1 MAGIGFELKKMMA
14 GKGWLGVAQ
23 AYTYSG
29 IIGSGPWVLSIL
41 GILLASALGLSRSG
55 VDQSA
60 EFMSSVTY
68 LIATSLVL
76 SGVLQLLF
84 VRFMADRV
92 YEGKAEW
99 VLPNLLGALTIM
111 SVIAGVIGST
121 IALLWFRHDPVY
133 ALLMLVNF
141 VVLCNLWLT
150 VVFVS
155 GLKQYQ
161 AVLLLF
167 FISYALLLLLAWLLR
182 TGGTLGGLLAV
193 LAGHSTLLLTLL
205 VLVMREY
212 QGEAIPR
219 FDFMQRR
226 WIHPSLI
233 ITGVLF
239 NLGVWI
245 DKWIFWFAPTT
256 SDTVNGVLRA
266 SIIYDT
272 PFFLAYLS
280 IIPGMAVF
288 LIKVETDFVE
298 TYQRYYS
305 AVNGQ
310 GTLSEIQTYR
320 QDMVKSIRDA
330 FKSIF
335 FVQSLC
341 VLLFFWLAD
350 DILAWLNLSPLFVH
364 LYRIDLFATLL
375 QVLFLTTLS
384 ISFYFNLLRQAL
396 WMCLLLTLANAL
408 LTLLSLWLGATFY
421 GYGFALALLLAT
433 AAGIAALS
441 AKLNRLE
448 YLTFMMQR

>member
-121 IALLWFRHDPVY
+121 IALLWFRHDPIY

-155 GLKQYQ
+155 GLKQHQ
-161 AVLLLF
+161 AVLLLL
-167 FISYALLLLLAWLLR
+167 FISYAL
-182 TGGTLGGLLAV
+182 
-193 LAGHSTLLLTLL
+193 
-205 VLVMREY
+205 
-212 QGEAIPR
+212 
-219 FDFMQRR
+219 
-226 WIHPSLI
+226 
-233 ITGVLF
+233 
-239 NLGVWI
+239 
-245 DKWIFWFAPTT
+245 
-256 SDTVNGVLRA
+256 
-266 SIIYDT
+266 
-272 PFFLAYLS
+272 
-280 IIPGMAVF
+280 
-288 LIKVETDFVE
+288 
-298 TYQRYYS
+298 
-305 AVNGQ
+305 
-310 GTLSEIQTYR
+310 
-320 QDMVKSIRDA
+320 
-330 FKSIF
+330 
-335 FVQSLC
+335 
-341 VLLFFWLAD
+341 
-350 DILAWLNLSPLFVH
+350 
-364 LYRIDLFATLL
+364 
-375 QVLFLTTLS
+375 
-384 ISFYFNLLRQAL
+384 
-396 WMCLLLTLANAL
+396 
-408 LTLLSLWLGATFY
+408 
-421 GYGFALALLLAT
+421 
-433 AAGIAALS
+433 
-441 AKLNRLE
+441 
-448 YLTFMMQR
+448 